1 MQLFNHLQIVDYTGC
16 RLSSNEIVARI
27 QIIFEYDD
35 KKVLS
40 VNTLK
45 NRLNNK
51 LRDGPR
57 SLILSS
63 KRISQV
69 LSTSGYFKRAH
80 PRDVGSNKWFDEKY
94 FTKNNIKSSEKVRRK
109 IDIWRL
115 A

>member
-1 MQLFNHLQIVDYTGC
+1 MGYHMHIVKYDPEYC
-16 RLSSNEIVARI
+16 LDSRYIIEIILA
-27 QIIFEYDD
+27 IFGYD

-45 NRLNNK
+45 NILNNH
-51 LRDGPR
+51 LREDPQ
-57 SLILSS
+57 SKILTY
-63 KRISQV
+63 KRIRHI
-69 LSTSGYFKRAH
+69 LSTSDEFKRAH

-94 FTKNNIKSSEKVRRK
+94 FTKNNIKRSEKVRRK